1 MEKKLNSPKV
11 PVTESSSFEK
21 LMTACLEKKTPTKKG
36 TTKKPLKEKV
46 VKKSTILEEFAD
58 EFDSDFK
65 DDFESDMPDIQD
77 DVLVIVDPEMD
88 PEDVKDA
95 AAEAQA
101 IIDGTEE
108 GEIPSTDKYID
119 DFTYTCPRCG
129 NTFPSEQELSEGD
142 ACPVCDDT
150 PEAFVMVG
158 QIKEADVE
166 AEFADEFDEEEPKE
180 KKKPIKFGRYFS
192 FHEPDLL
199 DFNILKNQAE
209 NPEKTKR
216 EKGYMVEIIKEET
229 IYSGSQNILRKY
241 VEYRVL
247 SFKKNKTNGGF

>member
-1 MEKKLNSPKV
+1 VNEMSDLNNSQEIV
-11 PVTESSSFEK
+11 AITFNLESDYKQQRRKYIEEYGSIFKFE
-21 LMTACLEKKTPTKKG
+21 E
-36 TTKKPLKEKV
+36 
-46 VKKSTILEEFAD
+46 ILEERTNED
-58 EFDSDFK
+58 E
-65 DDFESDMPDIQD
+65 
-77 DVLVIVDPEMD
+77 
-88 PEDVKDA
+88 
-95 AAEAQA
+95 
-101 IIDGTEE
+101 
-108 GEIPSTDKYID
+108 
-119 DFTYTCPRCG
+119 
-129 NTFPSEQELSEGD
+129 
-142 ACPVCDDT
+142 
-150 PEAFVMVG
+150 
-158 QIKEADVE
+158 VE
-166 AEFADEFDEEEPKE
+166 DEFDEEEPKE